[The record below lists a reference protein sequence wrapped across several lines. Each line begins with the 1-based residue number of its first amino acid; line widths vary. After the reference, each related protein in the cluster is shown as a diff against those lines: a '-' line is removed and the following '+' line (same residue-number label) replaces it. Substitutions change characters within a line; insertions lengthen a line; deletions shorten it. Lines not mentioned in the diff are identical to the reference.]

1 MGIYKKKID
10 LPDKL
15 VLFTIV
21 VVDRRNCVRGNAIE
35 SRCARANF
43 LIGMLITLRFRVHEM
58 LFFPRARSSYYRYA
72 LFSWTVGDGDRPM
85 RTEPFVS
92 YGIVRMQP
100 CVRQKSTISFPLHH
114 PLLLIFHLSLS
125 LSIFFSFSVPRHPF
139 APFHRTPTTL
149 SSLFVVFLTYLHH
162 IAGDPTMLHAR
173 KHTRG
178 LRNRVCLNR
187 HIHSKLE

>member
-1 MGIYKKKID
+1 M
-10 LPDKL
+10 
-15 VLFTIV
+15 

-43 LIGMLITLRFRVHEM
+43 LIGMLITLRFRVREM

-114 PLLLIFHLSLS
+114 PLLLISHLSLS
-125 LSIFFSFSVPRHPF
+125 LYLFLFLCASASFCPLSPNSDYTILPLRRFSYVPSPCSRRSYDVVRAQTYTRF
-139 APFHRTPTTL
+139 AKPRVPQST
-149 SSLFVVFLTYLHH
+149 
-162 IAGDPTMLHAR
+162 
-173 KHTRG
+173 HTF
-178 LRNRVCLNR
+178 
-187 HIHSKLE
+187 ET

>member
-1 MGIYKKKID
+1 M
-10 LPDKL
+10 
-15 VLFTIV
+15 

-43 LIGMLITLRFRVHEM
+43 LIGMLITLRFRVREM

-114 PLLLIFHLSLS
+114 PLLLIYHLSLS
-125 LSIFFSFSVPRHPF
+125 LYLFLFLCASASFCPLSPNSDYTILPLRRFSYVPSPC
-139 APFHRTPTTL
+139 T
-149 SSLFVVFLTYLHH
+149 
-162 IAGDPTMLHAR
+162 GDPTMLHAR
-173 KHTRG
+173 KHTRVCETACASIDTYI
-178 LRNRVCLNR
+178 RNLNEWLYL
-187 HIHSKLE
+187 I